1 LDPTAAKKKNP
12 LWKIQPL
19 LDELNHNAKKMW
31 TTGKWVSID
40 EQTLGFK
47 GKHGLKLRITY
58 KKEGDGFQC
67 DAVCDMGYT
76 FSFYFRHGDAPNL
89 PKEFDHLKLSPTAKR
104 VVWLVL
110 RLPNNWTNVF
120 MDNLFNSQK
129 LFTALYLAKALG
141 HGVAR
146 TNGRG
151 IPPSVIQKE
160 EKNANAAAALS
171 GTTKAAVLK
180 NSPDCPDLLAVSVYD
195 TKPVHF
201 LSTVSESVFWI
212 QKKRKVWDA
221 VHQEVKLIGFLR
233 LNIVDDYNNDM
244 NSTDIADQLRN
255 VYRCDHWMRN
265 RKWWW
270 AFLIW
275 AIGVAG
281 VNAYKIYDVMY
292 EEEKKK
298 EKGGLPPKWSHW
310 IS

>member
-1 LDPTAAKKKNP
+1 
-12 LWKIQPL
+12 
-19 LDELNHNAKKMW
+19 
-31 TTGKWVSID
+31 
-40 EQTLGFK
+40 
-47 GKHGLKLRITY
+47 
-58 KKEGDGFQC
+58 
-67 DAVCDMGYT
+67 
-76 FSFYFRHGDAPNL
+76 
-89 PKEFDHLKLSPTAKR
+89 
-104 VVWLVL
+104 
-110 RLPNNWTNVF
+110 
-120 MDNLFNSQK
+120 
-129 LFTALYLAKALG
+129 
-141 HGVAR
+141 
-146 TNGRG
+146 
-151 IPPSVIQKE
+151 
-160 EKNANAAAALS
+160 
-171 GTTKAAVLK
+171 
-180 NSPDCPDLLAVSVYD
+180 
-195 TKPVHF
+195 
-201 LSTVSESVFWI
+201 VFWI